1 MEKSKRTFI
10 QYSICTV
17 PVHYVE
23 PLCRLMQDSLAE
35 LRQLEL
41 QAVYGNGIWR

>member
-17 PVHYVE
+17 HYVE
-23 PLCRLMQDSLAE
+23 PLWRLMQDSLAE

-41 QAVYGNGIWR
+41 QAVYE